1 MFEINGYAVL
11 DLPTRNDKGKW
22 IDYSLIAIRRAY
34 LRSLI
39 DASPVLSKRGD
50 VDRMADVL
58 AAGEVLLHKQREAHD
73 AAVKGGRGLFE
84 LEAAPTLPIPPD
96 SDPLPMVID
105 LALRWGELDA
115 VLKELP
121 ELIHAPRLASVEVL
135 GLGEAFRDA
144 LAVLNEERAVKEE
157 DEDAKSDTFIR
168 QHRTHAQEL
177 YRWLTSGD
185 VVLFTFR
192 AKAWMSAGRVVHGK
206 ASKLSAQVRA
216 SLEGPE
222 HARPTHCVT
231 LNLGEWARKNAADR
245 VRLVLHELMHFD
257 PSYDL
262 DKKAYK
268 VKMYAHEIEEFPM
281 ILRRFGP
288 ADLMQ
293 LHAVVAG
300 AAHPET
306 VKRAQVWEA
315 VCDEVGQSLL
325 FALAE
330 RS

>member
-1 MFEINGYAVL
+1 MFEINGYAAL
-11 DLPTRNDKGKW
+11 ELPTRNDKGKW
-22 IDYSLIAIRRAY
+22 IDYSLVAIRRAY
-34 LRSLI
+34 LRAVV
-39 DASPVLSKRGD
+39 DASPVLSKCGD

-58 AAGEVLLHKQREAHD
+58 AAGEVLLHNRREAHD
-73 AAVKGGRGLFE
+73 AAVKAGRGLYE
-84 LEAAPTLPIPPD
+84 LDAAPTLPIQPD

-115 VLKELP
+115 VLKVLP

-144 LAVLNEERAVKEE
+144 LAALDEDRQIDEE
-157 DEDAKSDTFIR
+157 DASDPFTR
-168 QHRTHAQEL
+168 RHRVRAADL

-185 VVLFTFR
+185 VLLFTFR
-192 AKAWMSAGRVVHGK
+192 SKAWMSAGRVVHGK

-222 HARPTHCVT
+222 HTRPTHCVT

-245 VRLVLHELMHFD
+245 VRVVLHELLHFD
-257 PSYDL
+257 PSYDT
-262 DKKAYK
+262 DKRAYK

-281 ILRRFGP
+281 VLRRFGP
-288 ADLMQ
+288 ADLAQ

-300 AAHPET
+300 AAHAET
-306 VKRAQVWEA
+306 AKRAKAWEA
-315 VCDEVGQSLL
+315 VLDEAGQSLL
-325 FALAE
+325 FAKVL
-330 RS
+330 R